1 MNYNFD
7 EIVDRRNT
15 DALKYDFAAKRGRP
29 DGLLPLWV
37 ADMDFRTPQCVIDA
51 LVEKSRHGI
60 FGYTESR
67 EDFDRVLED
76 WFLSRFQWKMQSEWN
91 IQTVG
96 VVFSICSAIRVLSEP
111 GDGVLIQQPVYY
123 PFPEAIAENGRRVVV
138 NRLVYENGT
147 YKIDFDDF
155 EQKIRE
161 EGVKIFILCS
171 PHNPVGRVW
180 TREELERMGGICM
193 RYDVNVI
200 SDEIHADIVMPG
212 HKHLVFAG
220 LKPEFENI
228 TVTCT
233 APSKSFNLPGLQLA
247 NTFVANPEMRAAI
260 RKDVNRVGYSQIN
273 VMGLV
278 ACRAAYAHGAQ
289 WLDALNAYLAENLAF
304 VRDFLW
310 RELPEIKLVE
320 PQGTYLLWLDCSAL
334 GLSQT
339 QLNTLIVN
347 KARLWLDSG
356 RMFGEGGE
364 GFQRVNMACPRPLL
378 EQALS
383 QLRDALRESIL

>member
-1 MNYNFD
+1 MYHFD
-7 EIVDRRNT
+7 EIIDRRNT
-15 DALKYDFAAKRGRP
+15 DAIKYDFAAKRGRP
-29 DGLLPLWV
+29 EGLLPLWV

-67 EDFDRVLED
+67 EDFDRVLEN

-96 VVFSICSAIRVLSEP
+96 VVFSICSAIRALSAP

-123 PFPEAIAENGRRVVV
+123 PFPESITDNGRKVVV
-138 NRLVYENGT
+138 NELVYENGS
-147 YKIDFDDF
+147 YRVDFEDF
-155 EQKIRE
+155 EQKIQE
-161 EGVKIFILCS
+161 QDVKIFILCS

-180 TREELERMGGICM
+180 TREELVRMGDICLQ
-193 RYDVNVI
+193 YGVTVI
-200 SDEIHADIVMPG
+200 SDEIHADIVMPC
-212 HKHLVFAG
+212 HKHHVFAS
-220 LKPEFENI
+220 LKPEFEQI

-247 NTFVANPEMRAAI
+247 NTFIANPEMRAAI
-260 RKDVNRVGYSQIN
+260 RKDLNMVGYSQIN

-304 VRDFLW
+304 ARDFLR

-320 PQGTYLLWLDCSAL
+320 PQGTYLLWLDCSTL
-334 GLSQT
+334 GLPQA
-339 QLNTLIVN
+339 QLNSLIVN

-356 RMFGEGGE
+356 RMFGAGGE
-364 GFQRVNMACPRPLL
+364 GFQRINMACPRSVL
-378 EQALS
+378 EQAFL
-383 QLRDALRESIL
+383 QLRDALRDAKA